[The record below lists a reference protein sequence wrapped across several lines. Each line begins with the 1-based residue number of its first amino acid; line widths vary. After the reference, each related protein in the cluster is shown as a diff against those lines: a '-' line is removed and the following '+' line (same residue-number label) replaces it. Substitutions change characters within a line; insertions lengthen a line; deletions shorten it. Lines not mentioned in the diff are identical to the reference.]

1 MELELPI
8 EILIGSF
15 MSFTSDV
22 REELCKKTINN
33 THCRVAEIAA
43 LISSCSDIIISIDNE
58 YQLVF
63 KTDTNITAQRF
74 VDLVAKTFKITP
86 QITQK
91 DNQLSRT
98 KHTFFVT
105 IDNDEDTRK
114 VLRRI
119 NIVDKNDEMRE
130 NLSVNHNEIIERD
143 CCKRAYLRGAFIANG
158 SVSDPNKDYHLE
170 INCPTEDKATQ
181 IKNLM
186 AAFGIA
192 SNILNRKDNFMV
204 YIKEGE
210 GIGDFLK
217 VIGASVAVME
227 LENIRI
233 LKDMSNYY
241 NRQTNCDAANI
252 KKTVTTARR
261 QIDNIQYIIDEV
273 GIDYLPDKL
282 QHIAQMRLDNPEMSL
297 QELGESMNPP
307 LGKSGVNHRLRKI
320 NEIAEKLRNEEV

>member
-1 MELELPI
+1 
-8 EILIGSF
+8 

-43 LISSCSDIIISIDNE
+43 LISSCTDILIDVDDKVK
-58 YQLVF
+58 LVF
-63 KTDTNITAQRF
+63 KTDTQATAKRF
-74 VDLVAKTFKITP
+74 VELVKKTFKIEP
-86 QITQK
+86 VIDK
-91 DNQLSRT
+91 KENQLSRT
-98 KHTFFVT
+98 KHTYFVS
-105 IDNDEDTRK
+105 IEGDNDARK
-114 VLRRI
+114 VLDRI
-119 NIVDKNDEMRE
+119 KMVDKTGEMRE
-130 NLSVNHNEIIERD
+130 NLSVDHNEIITKD

-158 SVSDPNKDYHLE
+158 SISDPNKDYHLE
-170 INCPTEDKATQ
+170 INCPTKDKATQ
-181 IKNLM
+181 IKQLM
-186 AAFGIA
+186 ETF
-192 SNILNRKDNFMV
+192 NISGNMINRKDNYMV

-252 KKTVTTARR
+252 KKTVTTAQR
-261 QIDNIQYIIDEV
+261 QIENIKYIIDEV

-282 QHIAQMRLDNPEMSL
+282 QHIAMARLDNPEMSL

-320 NEIAEKLRNEEV
+320 NEIAEKLRNEEE